1 MKIPIVWTKSIEQ
14 APNDATNHLVLS
26 LTRNLYF
33 VSSSNSSELSDSPE
47 TWNLHMH
54 IYIANNMI
62 IPDSIATII
71 PTTVPFAAPLA

>member
-14 APNDATNHLVLS
+14 APNDAKNHLVLS

-47 TWNLHMH
+47 TWKFH
-54 IYIANNMI
+54 I
-62 IPDSIATII
+62 TL
-71 PTTVPFAAPLA
+71 FEE